1 MELPKGLGLGLNSNS
16 LGDVF
21 DTTSEMTGKAG
32 DVKGTN
38 TVGAG
43 ALASIGG
50 TPMIATI
57 AFAQHIT
64 RLSGSLSK
72 VGPDTPLT
80 TSSFQDIEV
89 LVASVLDKMQGTQE
103 AVEKNK
109 VNLTQ
114 AKQKGALLD
123 QAIKQEEAV
132 RKEEEAKEKQKGL
145 SIWQKIS
152 LAFQWIGAAISIIAG
167 AILMALPTGATQAV
181 GMMMLATGAIQ
192 LVMAIDATMQAAK
205 GQGIVSYIATAA
217 GADEKTI
224 MGLDIASK
232 MFMAIVGIG
241 MAVIS
246 FFIPGAQAGSVGA
259 MIAAISSITSAIIQ
273 IGSTAGGL
281 AAAGVSYSASQDVA
295 QSKDLQ
301 ADATDLDAFIQ
312 LLGQIIDQ
320 LLSILTKAG
329 EQFADA
335 LDGTVS
341 SMNERA
347 DTLSKTKFAG

>member
-16 LGDVF
+16 LGDIF
-21 DTTSEMTGKAG
+21 DTTSEMAGKAG
-32 DVKGTN
+32 DVKGAGK
-38 TVGAG
+38 VGSG
-43 ALASIGG
+43 ALASVGG

-64 RLSGSLSK
+64 RLSNSLTQ
-72 VGPDTPLT
+72 VGPETPLT

-109 VNLTQ
+109 VGLTQ
-114 AKQKGALLD
+114 AKQKGALQD
-123 QAIKQEEAV
+123 KAIKLEESIRKQEEAE
-132 RKEEEAKEKQKGL
+132 KKQKGL

-152 LAFQWIGAAISIIAG
+152 LAFQWIAAAISIVAGTILAVIPGLQVVGAFMIAAG
-167 AILMALPTGATQAV
+167 VVQ
-181 GMMMLATGAIQ
+181 LA
-192 LVMAIDATMQAAK
+192 MAIDATVQAAT
-205 GQGIVSYIATAA
+205 GRSIAGHIAVAA
-217 GADEKTI
+217 GADEETVMKV
-224 MGLDIASK
+224 DIAMK
-232 MFMAIVGIG
+232 VVAAVVGITL
-241 MAVIS
+241 AAAS

-259 MIAAISSITSAIIQ
+259 MIQAISSITSAIIQ
-273 IGSTAGGL
+273 IGSSAG
-281 AAAGVSYSASQDVA
+281 AIAAGAVSYTASQDVA
-295 QSKDLQ
+295 QSKELQ
-301 ADATDLDAFIQ
+301 ADAADLDAFIQ
-312 LLGQIIDQ
+312 LLSQIIDQ

-347 DTLSKTKFAG
+347 DTLSRTKFAG

>member
-1 MELPKGLGLGLNSNS
+1 MDLPKGLGLGLNSNS
-16 LGDVF
+16 LGDIF

-32 DVKGTN
+32 DVKGVN
-38 TVGAG
+38 SVGSG
-43 ALASIGG
+43 TLASVGG
-50 TPMIATI
+50 TPLIATI

-114 AKQKGALLD
+114 AKQKGALQD
-123 QAIKQEEAV
+123 KAIKQEEAV
-132 RKEEEAKEKQKGL
+132 RKQEEAEEKQKSL
-145 SIWQKIS
+145 SIWQKIA
-152 LAFQWIGAAISIIAG
+152 LAFQWLAAVLTLVVGSILSAVPGLQALGGLMIAAG
-167 AILMALPTGATQAV
+167 VIQVIMAVDATVQA
-181 GMMMLATGAIQ
+181 ATGQSI
-192 LVMAIDATMQAAK
+192 AAH
-205 GQGIVSYIATAA
+205 IATAA
-217 GADEKTI
+217 GASEETI
-224 MGLDIASK
+224 SKLDIAFK
-232 MFMAIVGIG
+232 VVAAVVGI
-241 MAVIS
+241 VIGIAS
-246 FFIPGAQAGSVGA
+246 FFVPGGQASG
-259 MIAAISSITSAIIQ
+259 IAALIQSLSSITSAIIQ
-273 IGSTAGGL
+273 VGTSVGSVV
-281 AAAGVSYSASQDVA
+281 AGVVSYTASQDIA
-295 QSKDLQ
+295 QSKELQ
-301 ADATDLDAFIQ
+301 ADAGDLDAFIQ
-312 LLGQIIDQ
+312 LLSQIIDQ

-347 DTLSKTKFAG
+347 DTLSRTKFAG

>member
-32 DVKGTN
+32 DVKGAN
-38 TVGAG
+38 SVGSG
-43 ALASIGG
+43 ALASVGG

-114 AKQKGALLD
+114 AKQKGALQD
-123 QAIKQEEAV
+123 KAIKQEEAV
-132 RKEEEAKEKQKGL
+132 RKQEEAEAKQKGL

-152 LAFQWIGAAISIIAG
+152 LAFQWIAAVLSIVAG
-167 AILMALPTGATQAV
+167 AILAAIPGTQAV
-181 GMMMLATGAIQ
+181 GAFMIAAGVVQLA
-192 LVMAIDATMQAAK
+192 LAIDATVQAAT
-205 GQGIVSYIATAA
+205 GQSIAGHIAVAA
-217 GADEKTI
+217 GADEETI
-224 MGLDIASK
+224 SKIDIAMK
-232 MFMAIVGIG
+232 VVG
-241 MAVIS
+241 AVIGIVMAAAS
-246 FFIPGAQAGSVGA
+246 FFIPGAQAGSVAA
-259 MIAAISSITSAIIQ
+259 MIQAITSITSAIIQ
-273 IGSTAGGL
+273 IGSSAGSI
-281 AAAGVSYSASQDVA
+281 AAAGVSYTASQDIA
-295 QSKDLQ
+295 QSKELQ

-347 DTLSKTKFAG
+347 DTLSRTKFAG